1 MPKTTS
7 RSKNNKKEQFGI
19 YEEEEETEFVGQ
31 KNKIIM
37 ASGKQKYEQVADDE
51 DKAENLDTAVDVGY
65 PRSIQNSGGG
75 TFASNHVSTCKYSKW
90 SFLPKAT
97 IQQYK
102 RGANVY
108 LLFIA
113 ILCCIPAISP
123 LMPLAAVMPVVFVLS
138 ISLIR
143 EGMEDYKRYKH
154 DEDLNNKVNFIHSLL
169 I

>member
-1 MPKTTS
+1 VGGFKLQGICMPKNRS
-7 RSKNNKKEQFGI
+7 RSKSEQFGI
-19 YEEEEETEFVGQ
+19 YEEDDETDFAGQ
-31 KNKIIM
+31 KNKKIM
-37 ASGKQKYEQVADDE
+37 SGKPKYEKVPDDE
-51 DKAENLDTAVDVGY
+51 DKGDVGY
-65 PRSIQNSGGG
+65 PRTVVNSGGG
-75 TFASNHVSTCKYSKW
+75 TFATNYVSTTKYSRW

-113 ILCCIPAISP
+113 VLCCIPAISP

-154 DEDLNNKVNFIHSLL
+154 DEDLNNMVFFFFVCV
-169 I
+169 